1 MYEIAKPPP
10 HASFPAIQPTTR
22 FSKIRHGTEF
32 AVDGPRGVPARVE
45 SVAGFLRRVFVFETC
60 VDVAD
65 EMIVIII
72 TNHHLLWFAVFTHFA
87 PEIFVESVKV
97 VLELGRVHLCF
108 GIVGG
113 VLVEVGEEDG
123 LAVGGLDVFAGTAVA
138 VAAGADFVV
147 ETAIYF
153 VLFCAEDGGEVV
165 GHNVV
170 RVEKLGYVVELRC

>member
-22 FSKIRHGTEF
+22 FSEIRHGTEF

-45 SVAGFLRRVFVFETC
+45 CVTGFLRGVFVLEAR

-72 TNHHLLWFAVFTHFA
+72 TNHHLLRLAIFTHFA
-87 PEIFVESVKV
+87 PKVFVESVEV
-97 VLELGRVHLCF
+97 VLELRRVHLCF

-123 LAVGGLDVFAGTAVA
+123 LAVGGLDVFAGAAVA

-147 ETAIYF
+147 ETAVYF

-165 GHNVV
+165 GHYDV
-170 RVEKLGYVVELRC
+170 RVEDLGYVVELCC